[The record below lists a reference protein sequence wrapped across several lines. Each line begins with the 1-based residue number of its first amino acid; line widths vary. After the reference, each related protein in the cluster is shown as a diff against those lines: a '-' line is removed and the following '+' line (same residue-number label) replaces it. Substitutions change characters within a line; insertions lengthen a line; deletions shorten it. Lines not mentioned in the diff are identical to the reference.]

1 MSKNNILLFI
11 SFVFIFTS
19 CNCNKKEVVN
29 FTQSKEQINTTL
41 DNWHKDVAT
50 FKYDSYFKA
59 MDNDAVFIGTDAS
72 EIWTKQEFQKFAK
85 PYFDKNKTWNFS
97 TITRN
102 IYLSEDGKI
111 AWFDEL
117 LNTQMKICRGSG
129 VLIKKDTVWK
139 IKQYVLSLTIPNDS
153 IKSVIFI
160 KSKNDSIFNRKFNN
174 KTI

>member
-1 MSKNNILLFI
+1 MNKNNILLFI

-29 FTQSKEQINTTL
+29 FTQSKDQINTSL

-50 FKYDSYFKA
+50 FKYDAYFNA

-85 PYFDKNKTWNFS
+85 PYFDKKKTWNFS

-102 IYLSEDGKI
+102 IYLSKDGKI

-160 KSKNDSIFNRKFNN
+160 KSKSDSIFNRKKSN
-174 KTI
+174 I